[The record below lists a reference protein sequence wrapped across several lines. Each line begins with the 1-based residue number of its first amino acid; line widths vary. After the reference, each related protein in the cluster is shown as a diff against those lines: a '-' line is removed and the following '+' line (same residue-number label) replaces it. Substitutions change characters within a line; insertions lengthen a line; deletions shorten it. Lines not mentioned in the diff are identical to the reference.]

1 MQKWVL
7 GRNIATNL
15 SAALSTYGITNSG
28 CPIFLYVLPSPQSA
42 GNISTLTS
50 LVSMNKP
57 LVSEAV
63 IKTNGNVS
71 SDDDNIYESLRA
83 PPPVLIPFPPY
94 TDNSLNSECNT
105 LTRKSSKSNDNCK
118 ETGLNAQ
125 QGNSQSAFSSVGS
138 SITYFTADN
147 SANMGADNVGQL
159 VSGETNSHL
168 SQTNNQNLVKNYYY
182 QEGEV
187 QFANQLVF
195 EGLGLGNE
203 LLPRVEEEDE
213 NDLEEFEKEE
223 KQIDEENDLMARNV
237 NGISELALRT
247 LSQVTSSAIST
258 YQKLVE
264 LEDVKCVRNV
274 EAFECPICFG
284 RFKAGEGVVLRDCLH
299 TFCR

>member
-1 MQKWVL
+1 ML

-42 GNISTLTS
+42 GNFSTLTS
-50 LVSMNKP
+50 LVSMSKP
-57 LVSEAV
+57 LVSEVA

-94 TDNSLNSECNT
+94 TDNAESNT
-105 LTRKSSKSNDNCK
+105 LTRKSKVKSTGNNSNNNK
-118 ETGLNAQ
+118 ESADSSGQ
-125 QGNSQSAFSSVGS
+125 QS
-138 SITYFTADN
+138 SITYFSATDN
-147 SANMGADNVGQL
+147 GPVGADSVQL
-159 VSGETNSHL
+159 VSSETNSAHL
-168 SQTNNQNLVKNYYY
+168 SQTTNQNSVKSYYY

-195 EGLGLGNE
+195 EGLSMVNE

-213 NDLEEFEKEE
+213 DDLEEFEKEE
-223 KQIDEENDLMARNV
+223 KQIDDETDLMARNV
-237 NGISELALRT
+237 NGISELALAT
-247 LSQVTSSAIST
+247 LNQVTTAAVST

-264 LEDVKCVRNV
+264 LEDVKCVRNI
-274 EAFECPICFG
+274 ESFECPICFG
-284 RFKAGEGVVLRDCLH
+284 RFKSGEGVVLRECLH